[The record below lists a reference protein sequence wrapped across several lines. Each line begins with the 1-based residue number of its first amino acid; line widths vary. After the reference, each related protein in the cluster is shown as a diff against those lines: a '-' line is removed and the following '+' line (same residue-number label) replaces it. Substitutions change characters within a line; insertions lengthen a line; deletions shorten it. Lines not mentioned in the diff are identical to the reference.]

1 MPWAA
6 KVFSLRRRTMG
17 YEIFFLGGLHLMLI
31 AVLALLPGAE
41 LLQPSR
47 RTRVQAGLA
56 GGLASV
62 LIMVFTRAF
71 DPLYAELPHPT
82 VTAVCTVMFGPLA
95 GALAA
100 GVTAAGFWG
109 LSAGPLPAGLGA
121 IGSVFA
127 IGLLWRGVRQATG
140 LNLWVVIV
148 AVAACLPPCML
159 FWREGL
165 AGVLPEGDLMPWLQQ
180 LPWRYGMGF
189 LILGGGTQLLCSRA
203 RALQTL
209 RQQEQELLMALDA
222 TGGGRWEWDVP
233 QRRFSYR
240 GSFYQAFGLEDR
252 DARRG
257 AGTAARD
264 ASDWQ
269 RWNERRHPDDAARL
283 ATYLQRTMEGHE
295 DSFNAEF
302 RMQDIHGR
310 WRWVIARGQVAERDV
325 HGRPLRLVGMDLDVT
340 SLHEM
345 QEALRLSEVKY
356 TTIYQ
361 MLPDPAGVTR
371 LSDGCYLDVNEAFT
385 ELLGYTREQAV
396 GRTSIELDIWAHPE
410 QRAQMVALHRRD
422 GYVDRMPM
430 VAQRG
435 NRPIPGLMSVR
446 PVTVSGQECI
456 VFVFHD
462 MTAEERSRAQL
473 MDANRLLQQ
482 AGRMARMG
490 AWEHIV
496 GDGLV
501 YWSDVSYAIH
511 GLPPDAPL
519 PRTDYLERFVVPQ
532 FREALRERFRQ
543 CVVDQAEW
551 SMQVQIQR
559 ADDGRHIWV
568 TASAEPVL
576 ENGHVT
582 RVRGV
587 IQDIDESR
595 RASERLSQ
603 SEDRFARVFR
613 LMPYPMGLSRREDGA
628 YIDVNPAWEA
638 LLGIPRDEAIGRTAV
653 ELGII
658 TPQVRAALVESV
670 QDRTAV
676 NGLEITMRTRHDG
689 LRTVL
694 QSMHA
699 TEIDGVQA
707 WLFSGHD
714 ITERKRMEDQV
725 REREALLSLTISAAS
740 IGLWDWNLQTG
751 TLTGDRRWR
760 DLQGLPPAAGD
771 PPPVHWTA
779 GMAPDDIEAV
789 TTELARHT
797 AHPATPF
804 DATWQIALPQGPGRW
819 VRNLGKIVDYDE
831 AGRPQRMLGVGID
844 VSSQRVQEE
853 LLQKLAHF
861 DALTGL
867 PNRVL
872 LATRLQQVM
881 ARARE
886 RGRLLGVAYLDLDGF
901 KPVNDRLGHDAG
913 DRLLVIVAG
922 RLTRALR
929 PVDCVARLG
938 GDEFVIL
945 LPDLATRADG
955 ERLLRR
961 VMESVAAPYTLGTER
976 VAVTVTASVGYTIYP
991 DDDADADALLR
1002 HADQAMYAAK
1012 QSGRNRFHAFD
1023 AAQERALKSHREQG
1037 EKVRD
1042 AIAAGEFALFLQPKV
1057 DMRQGTVVGAE
1068 ALARWHHPQ
1077 RGTLSPGAFLH
1088 LMDGTDLETVF
1099 GEWVVDTALDC
1110 IAALLRAGLRLP
1122 VSVNISAQHLQRE
1135 GFADWLAGRLAQ
1147 RPDVPASLLD
1157 MEITESAA
1165 LYDIGHV
1172 ALQLQQLRDLGVT
1185 VSLDDFGTGY
1195 SSLTYLRRLP
1205 MDTLKLDQSFVH
1217 GMMTDSGDL
1226 AIVQG
1231 VIGLARSF
1239 GYSIVAEGVETV
1251 EQGQMLQQM
1260 GCALAQGYCI
1270 ARPMPADDLPQWL
1283 AQWHAPEGW
1292 QPRGL

>member
-1 MPWAA
+1 
-6 KVFSLRRRTMG
+6 MG
-17 YEIFFLGGLHLMLI
+17 HEIFLLGGVHLLLI

-47 RTRVQAGLA
+47 RTRVRAGLA
-56 GGLASV
+56 GGVAAV

-71 DPLYAELPHPT
+71 DPANAALPHPT
-82 VTAVCTVMFGPLA
+82 IAAVCTLMFGPVA
-95 GALAA
+95 GAICAA
-100 GVTAAGFWG
+100 LTALGFW
-109 LSAGPLPAGLGA
+109 LLAAGPLPTGLGV
-121 IGSVFA
+121 IGTVFA
-127 IGLLWRGVRQATG
+127 VSLFWRTVRVRTG

-148 AVAACLPPCML
+148 ALAASLPPCML
-159 FWREGL
+159 FWREGP
-165 AGVLPEGDLMPWLQQ
+165 AAFLPAGDLQGLLAWLQQ
-180 LPWRYGMGF
+180 MPWRYFTGF

-203 RALQTL
+203 HSLETL
-209 RQQEQELLMALDA
+209 RRQEQELLMALDA

-240 GSFYQAFGLEDR
+240 GSFYQAFGLEGR
-252 DARRG
+252 ESARN
-257 AGTAARD
+257 GTPARH

-269 RWNERRHPDDAARL
+269 LWNERRHPDDAARL
-283 ATYLQRTMEGHE
+283 ASYLQRAMEGHE
-295 DSFNAEF
+295 DSFKAEF
-302 RMQDIHGR
+302 RMLDIHGN
-310 WRWVIARGQVAERDV
+310 WRWLIARGQVAERDAN
-325 HGRPLRLVGMDLDVT
+325 GRPLRLVGMDLDVT
-340 SLHEM
+340 SLHEL
-345 QEALRLSEVKY
+345 QEALRLSEIKY

-371 LSDGCYLDVNEAFT
+371 LADGCYLDVNQAFT
-385 ELLGYTREQAV
+385 ELLGYTRDEVV
-396 GRTSIELDIWAHPE
+396 GRTSLSLDIWAHPE
-410 QRAQMVALHRRD
+410 QRDEMVALYRRD
-422 GYVDRMPM
+422 GFVENLPM

-435 NRPIPGLMSVR
+435 HQHIPGLMSVR
-446 PVTVSGQECI
+446 PVTISGEECI

-462 MTAEERSRAQL
+462 MTAEERSRNQL
-473 MDANRLLQQ
+473 LGANRLLQQ
-482 AGRMARMG
+482 AGRLARLG

-496 GDGLV
+496 GQGLA
-501 YWSDVSYAIH
+501 YWSDVSFDIH

-519 PRTDYLERFVVPQ
+519 PQDYAERFVLPE
-532 FREALRERFRQ
+532 FREPLRECFIRCLTDR
-543 CVVDQAEW
+543 AEW
-551 SMQVQIQR
+551 SLEMQIVR
-559 ADDGRHIWV
+559 ADDGRRAWV
-568 TASAEPVL
+568 RASAEPVI
-576 ENGHVT
+576 EAGEVV

-587 IQDIDESR
+587 IQDIDESK
-595 RASERLSQ
+595 RATERLSQ
-603 SEDRFARVFR
+603 SEDRFDRVFR

-638 LLGIPRDEAIGRTAV
+638 MLGIPRSEAIGRTSV
-653 ELGII
+653 ELGIV
-658 TPQVRAALVESV
+658 TQEEREAMLESV
-670 QDRTAV
+670 QNRTAV
-676 NGLEITMRTRHDG
+676 NGVELTMHSRHDG
-689 LRTVL
+689 SRTVL

-699 TEIDGVQA
+699 TEIDGVPA

-751 TLTGDRRWR
+751 LLTGDSRWR
-760 DLQGLPPAAGD
+760 DLQGLPAELTDAS
-771 PPPVHWTA
+771 PVHWTT
-779 GMAPDDIEAV
+779 GMAPADIEAV
-789 TTELARHT
+789 TAELGRHT
-797 AHPATPF
+797 THPATPF

-819 VRNLGKIVDYDE
+819 VRNLGKIVNHNE

-886 RGRLLGVAYLDLDGF
+886 RGQLLGVAYLDLDGF

-961 VMESVAAPYTLGTER
+961 VMESVAAPYTLGAER
-976 VAVTVTASVGYTIYP
+976 AAVTVTASVGYTLYP

-1023 AAQERALKSHREQG
+1023 AAQERALQSHREQG

-1077 RGTLSPGAFLH
+1077 RGTLAPGAFLH
-1088 LMDGTDLETVF
+1088 LMDGTELEIQF
-1099 GEWVVDTALDC
+1099 GEWVVDAALDC
-1110 IAALLRAGLRLP
+1110 IAALLHAGLRLP
-1122 VSVNISAQHLQRE
+1122 VSVNISAQHLQQD
-1135 GFADWLAGRLAQ
+1135 GFADWLAQRLAR
-1147 RPDVPASLLD
+1147 RPDVPPALLD

-1195 SSLTYLRRLP
+1195 SSLSYLRRLP

-1231 VIGLARSF
+1231 VIGLASSF

-1251 EQGQMLQQM
+1251 EQGQMLLQM

-1270 ARPMPADDLPQWL
+1270 ARPMPSGELPQWL
-1283 AQWHAPEGW
+1283 AQWQAPEGW
-1292 QPRGL
+1292 QARRGL